1 MRGGQEGMRSFM
13 LIDWWF
19 NVFGRVVKR
28 GPSAVNACRSVSKI
42 GEGLRRCFKNRS
54 ETSGFDSENME
65 DRAEMQ
71 WSYRPLARD
80 A

>member
-1 MRGGQEGMRSFM
+1 MQGGQGGMESFM
-13 LIDWWF
+13 LFDWWL

-28 GPSAVNACRSVSKI
+28 GQSAVNACRSVSKI
-42 GEGLRRCFKNRS
+42 GEGLRRCFENRS
-54 ETSGFDSENME
+54 ETSALDSEKME
-65 DRAEMQ
+65 DRAKMQ